1 MIEKLIE
8 FIAPD
13 ECIICQKEGL
23 CLCVE
28 CSQNN
33 LQYKKPAC
41 MMCNELNN
49 NGRVCIRCRHK
60 SAVYKATIA
69 YRYDGVIKELISL
82 MKYQGRRGVAKHLA
96 SLLPA
101 QDLLGTTMI
110 TFVPSDGPTRRRRGY
125 DQAELLAKHYARA
138 NGTKHTALLARRTH
152 EKQVGKSRK
161 GRIDNVKDNFVST
174 QPIAGSRVILVDD
187 VVTTGAT
194 ANECAKVL
202 KSAGAKRVEVLAFAK
217 K

>member
-1 MIEKLIE
+1 MV
-8 FIAPD
+8 
-13 ECIICQKEGL
+13 
-23 CLCVE
+23 VE
-28 CSQNN
+28 
-33 LQYKKPAC
+33 L
-41 MMCNELNN
+41 
-49 NGRVCIRCRHK
+49 V
-60 SAVYKATIA
+60 V
-69 YRYDGVIKELISL
+69 
-82 MKYQGRRGVAKHLA
+82 
-96 SLLPA
+96 
-101 QDLLGTTMI
+101 
-110 TFVPSDGPTRRRRGY
+110 
-125 DQAELLAKHYARA
+125 ELLAKHYARA

>member
-1 MIEKLIE
+1 
-8 FIAPD
+8 
-13 ECIICQKEGL
+13 
-23 CLCVE
+23 
-28 CSQNN
+28 
-33 LQYKKPAC
+33 
-41 MMCNELNN
+41 MCNELND
-49 NGRVCIRCRHK
+49 NGRVCSRCRHK

-96 SLLPA
+96 SLLPT
-101 QDLLGTTMI
+101 QDLLGTTII

-125 DQAELLAKHYARA
+125 DQAELLAKHYART
-138 NGTKHTALLARRTH
+138 NGTKHTTLLVRRIH

-161 GRIDNVKDNFVST
+161 GRIDNVKDNFVSIR
-174 QPIAGSRVILVDD
+174 PIAGSRVILIDD

-202 KSAGAKRVEVLAFAK
+202 KNAGAKRVEVLAVAK